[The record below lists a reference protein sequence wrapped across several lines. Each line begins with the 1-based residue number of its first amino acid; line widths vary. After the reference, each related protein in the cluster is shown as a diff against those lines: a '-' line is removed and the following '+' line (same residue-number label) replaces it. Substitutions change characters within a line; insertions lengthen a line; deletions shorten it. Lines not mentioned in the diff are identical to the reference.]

1 MRRRRVWARPSY
13 VWSQFAIEFWSK
25 SGVALDQTT
34 LVTAGQGIIT
44 SRALVHDEGCRLGG
58 LWGVGAGGG
67 VRKLVY
73 GVCGG
78 SNAGGAEPGSWGRET
93 ALVKNT
99 WCAVRQHVDYL
110 PT

>member
-58 LWGVGAGGG
+58 LWGVGARG
-67 VRKLVY
+67 
-73 GVCGG
+73 
-78 SNAGGAEPGSWGRET
+78 GGAEVSVWCVWGIKCWGSG
-93 ALVKNT
+93 AGKLG
-99 WCAVRQHVDYL
+99 A
-110 PT
+110 